1 MSFHGFY
8 TTKGLTLAAK
18 IAAGTKLTITKV
30 TAGSGETAKTAA
42 TLAQE
47 QQTLTAG
54 TAAVSGQNAV
64 LPVTLAETGV
74 SAAYSLTELGVYA
87 QDPDAGEIL
96 YQVFRLDKPVP
107 LTAGGENA
115 YRFYL
120 KQTVG
125 AAGITVTC
133 SPAGLLTDGDLA
145 PVREKVM
152 AISAPERTVTLAPS
166 DVGAYLKA
174 LPRMLTEA
182 LTIKVTAGTVPETL
196 RFSGFY
202 GPGNIYLTTASGGKD
217 VTLANGVSS
226 AYSCAVIEI
235 ANMKITGGTS
245 YEKAAVLNTWSS
257 PMVVNDCDLT
267 AGESAA
273 YGIYSN
279 GGSLVTARDCS
290 ISGYTHAV
298 LAQNGAKAVLNNIT
312 ASGNTY
318 GGYVWGGGTI
328 LLCGSTPETL
338 GGSTNNKS
346 GGMIVKKDG
355 TLL

>member
-1 MSFHGFY
+1 MPELDLGNVMGPGGKSAYQTAIDAGYSGSEEAFN
-8 TTKGLTLAAK
+8 AALVAVPGH
-18 IAAGTKLTITKV
+18 IADTDIHV
-30 TAGSGETAKTAA
+30 TAAQKDAWNSTVRYDAA
-42 TLAQE
+42 Q
-47 QQTLTAG
+47 
-54 TAAVSGQNAV
+54 
-64 LPVTLAETGV
+64 
-74 SAAYSLTELGVYA
+74 SLTDA
-87 QDPDAGEIL
+87 QKTQARGNI
-96 YQVFRLDKPVP
+96 
-107 LTAGGENA
+107 
-115 YRFYL
+115 
-120 KQTVG
+120 G
-125 AAGITVTC
+125 AANY
-133 SPAGLLTDGDLA
+133 AA
-145 PVREKVM
+145 QEKVM

-226 AYSCAVIEI
+226 AYSCAVIGI
-235 ANMKITGGTS
+235 SNMKITGWTS
-245 YEKAAVLNTWSS
+245 YEKAAVINTWSS
-257 PMVVNDCDLT
+257 PMVVNNCDLT
-267 AGESAA
+267 AGESAV

-298 LAQNGAKAVLNNIT
+298 MAQNGAKAVLNNIT